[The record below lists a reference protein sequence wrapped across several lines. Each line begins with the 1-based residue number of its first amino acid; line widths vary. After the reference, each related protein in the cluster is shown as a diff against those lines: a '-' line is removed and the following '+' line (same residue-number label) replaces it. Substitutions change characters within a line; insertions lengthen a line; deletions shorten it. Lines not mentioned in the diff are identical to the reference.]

1 MDYWHCN
8 NASDTRNVLCEI
20 SKLDSVRFNYL
31 FANIQLRFRN
41 LYEFLLT
48 DFFSVVAVV
57 VLIVELSKVNGRH
70 TFKLQI
76 PSFADI

>member
-1 MDYWHCN
+1 MDYWHCK
-8 NASDTRNVLCEI
+8 NASDTRNVVCEI

-48 DFFSVVAVV
+48 DFFFRRRCRRAYC
-57 VLIVELSKVNGRH
+57 
-70 TFKLQI
+70 
-76 PSFADI
+76 